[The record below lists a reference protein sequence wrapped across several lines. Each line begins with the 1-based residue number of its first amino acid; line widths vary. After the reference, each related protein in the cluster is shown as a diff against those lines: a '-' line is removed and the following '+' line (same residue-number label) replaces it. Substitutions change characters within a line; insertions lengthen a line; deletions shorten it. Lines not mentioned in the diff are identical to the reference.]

1 MCAHTHY
8 ISFNELQYCFQ
19 AHLLTIR
26 MQFSAIRS
34 WNLARAAE
42 GSLLFCA
49 KALAL
54 DDPRVGPGGKL
65 RAEQAKVM
73 SSCGKSDESV
83 LVYPLFHEEGRMHS
97 MRLDK
102 WLQ

>member
-1 MCAHTHY
+1 
-8 ISFNELQYCFQ
+8 
-19 AHLLTIR
+19 

-49 KALAL
+49 KALAP
-54 DDPRVGPGGKL
+54 DDPRVGPGGQL
-65 RAEQAKVM
+65 RAERAKVM

-83 LVYPLFHEEGRMHS
+83 LVYPVFHKEGRMHNN
-97 MRLDK
+97 MKLDK
-102 WLQ
+102 WLQRCIQKVNLCLISRY

>member
-1 MCAHTHY
+1 MRTNTIFHSA
-8 ISFNELQYCFQ
+8 ELQNCFQ

-42 GSLLFCA
+42 GSLVCA

-54 DDPRVGPGGKL
+54 DDPRVGPGGQL
-65 RAEQAKVM
+65 RAERAKVM

-83 LVYPLFHEEGRMHS
+83 LVYSLFHKEGRMHNN
-97 MRLDK
+97 MKVDK

>member
-1 MCAHTHY
+1 M
-8 ISFNELQYCFQ
+8 
-19 AHLLTIR
+19 
-26 MQFSAIRS
+26 
-34 WNLARAAE
+34 ARAAE

-54 DDPRVGPGGKL
+54 DDPRARPGGQL
-65 RAEQAKVM
+65 RAERAKVM

-83 LVYPLFHEEGRMHS
+83 LVYPLFHEEGSMHNN
-97 MRLDK
+97 MKLDK